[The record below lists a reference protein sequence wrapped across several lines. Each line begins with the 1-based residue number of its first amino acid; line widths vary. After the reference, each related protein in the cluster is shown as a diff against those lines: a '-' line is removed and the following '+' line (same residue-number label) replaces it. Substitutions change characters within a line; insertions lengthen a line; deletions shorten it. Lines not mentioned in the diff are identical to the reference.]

1 MTDTLENSEN
11 DKISTGLSDILSF
24 DTLSLD
30 AQSFKTVSTRYISEI
45 DKMDITFASTEEK
58 PSSNTKSLKKFV
70 ISFIDKITI
79 PNDFSSKVKND
90 LKDWFSNDKQRIKKN
105 KVNDFLGYYEC
116 LNTSE
121 LLNPKITL
129 STARIDFHEGE
140 SVDEAKNI
148 VITKIKNV
156 PYIENASL
164 FIITGKGNSYWN
176 SSGNLNK
183 NFPEWIKDDSIKNL
197 VDGEPIKGDGTYEVF
212 IKRIHNGENDKS
224 NNFYPI
230 DDKVLNEWKE
240 NAKKNNDIRYKMALA
255 GYYMK
260 GPKEN
265 CKEAKSWYK
274 KAEKLGSLEAKL
286 CLGYMHSIGKLFFD
300 PTRAKG
306 LFKDVINKLECPK
319 NDEEKELSRIAMR
332 NMALIYHNSHL
343 IRPLEVNNL
352 TKVKKLSDFKLNN
365 LAKIKLK
372 RAFKWY
378 KKSFDLYDS
387 QSAYNLGLLYE
398 SDDGIKK
405 DEEQAEYYFK
415 KAIEYDKNNI
425 FAKKKLGNILSNK
438 EDANEKVEGLKLLTE
453 VASIGLE

>member
-30 AQSFKTVSTRYISEI
+30 AQSFKTVSTKYISEI
-45 DKMDITFASTEEK
+45 NISFTSAEEK
-58 PSSNTKSLKKFV
+58 PFYNKILKKFV
-70 ISFIDKITI
+70 ISLVDKITNPSDLI
-79 PNDFSSKVKND
+79 KKVKND
-90 LKDWFSNDKQRIKKN
+90 IKKWKSEDKERKKKN
-105 KVNDFLGYYEC
+105 RHIEFLGYYEC

-121 LLNPKITL
+121 LLKPKISL

-148 VITKIKNV
+148 VITKIQNV
-156 PYIENASL
+156 PYVENASL
-164 FIITGKGNSYWN
+164 FIITGKGNILWN
-176 SSGNLNK
+176 SSGKLNK

-197 VDGEPIKGDGTYEVF
+197 VDGGPIEGEGTYEVF
-212 IKRIHNGENDKS
+212 IKRIHNGENNKS
-224 NNFYPI
+224 NNFYTI
-230 DDKVLNEWKE
+230 DDKVLKEWKE
-240 NAKKNNDIRYKMALA
+240 KAKKNDDIKYKMALA

-286 CLGYMHSIGKLFFD
+286 CLGYMHSI
-300 PTRAKG
+300 
-306 LFKDVINKLECPK
+306 
-319 NDEEKELSRIAMR
+319 EKELSRIAMR

-343 IRPLEVNNL
+343 KRPLEVSNL
-352 TKVKKLSDFKLNN
+352 TKVKKLSDLKVNN

-378 KKSFDLYDS
+378 EKSFNLYDS

-405 DEEQAEYYFK
+405 DEKQAEYYFR
-415 KAIEYDKNNI
+415 KAVEFSNKNDINDI
-425 FAKKKLGNILSNK
+425 FAKKKLGKILSNK
-438 EDANEKVEGLKLLTE
+438 EDVNEKMEGLRLLTE
-453 VASIGLE
+453 AASIGLE

>member
-11 DKISTGLSDILSF
+11 NKISTGLSDILSF

-30 AQSFKTVSTRYISEI
+30 AQSFKTVSTKYISEI
-45 DKMDITFASTEEK
+45 NISFTSAEEK
-58 PSSNTKSLKKFV
+58 PFYNKILKKFV
-70 ISFIDKITI
+70 ISLVDKITNPSDLI
-79 PNDFSSKVKND
+79 KKVKND
-90 LKDWFSNDKQRIKKN
+90 IKKWKSEDKERKKKN
-105 KVNDFLGYYEC
+105 RHIEFLGYYEC

-121 LLNPKITL
+121 LLKLKISL

-148 VITKIKNV
+148 VITKIQNV
-156 PYIENASL
+156 PYVENASL
-164 FIITGKGNSYWN
+164 FIIT
-176 SSGNLNK
+176 
-183 NFPEWIKDDSIKNL
+183 DDSIKNL
-197 VDGEPIKGDGTYEVF
+197 VDGGPIEGEGTYEVF
-212 IKRIHNGENDKS
+212 IKRIHNGENNKS
-224 NNFYPI
+224 NNFYTI
-230 DDKVLNEWKE
+230 DDKVLKEWKE
-240 NAKKNNDIRYKMALA
+240 KAKKNDNIKYKMALA

-286 CLGYMHSIGKLFFD
+286 CLGYMHSIGKLHFD
-300 PTRAKG
+300 PKKAKD
-306 LFKDVINKLECPK
+306 LFKGVINKLETLN

-343 IRPLEVNNL
+343 KRPLEVSNL
-352 TKVKKLSDFKLNN
+352 TKVKKLSDLKVNN

-378 KKSFDLYDS
+378 EKSFNLYDS

-405 DEEQAEYYFK
+405 DENQAEYYFR
-415 KAIEYDKNNI
+415 KAVEFSNKNDINDI
-425 FAKKKLGNILSNK
+425 FAKKKLGKILSNK
-438 EDANEKVEGLKLLTE
+438 EDVNEKMEGLRLLTE
-453 VASIGLE
+453 AASIGLE

>member
-11 DKISTGLSDILSF
+11 NKISTGLSDILSF

-30 AQSFKTVSTRYISEI
+30 AQSFKTVSTKYISEI
-45 DKMDITFASTEEK
+45 NISFTSAEEK
-58 PSSNTKSLKKFV
+58 PFYNKILKKFV
-70 ISFIDKITI
+70 ISLVDKITNPSDLI
-79 PNDFSSKVKND
+79 KKVKND
-90 LKDWFSNDKQRIKKN
+90 IKKWKSEDKERKKKN
-105 KVNDFLGYYEC
+105 RHIEFLGYYEC

-121 LLNPKITL
+121 LLKLKISL

-148 VITKIKNV
+148 VITKIQNV
-156 PYIENASL
+156 PYVENASL
-164 FIITGKGNSYWN
+164 FIITGK
-176 SSGNLNK
+176 
-183 NFPEWIKDDSIKNL
+183 
-197 VDGEPIKGDGTYEVF
+197 VDGGPIEGEGTYEVF
-212 IKRIHNGENDKS
+212 IKRIHNGENNKS
-224 NNFYPI
+224 NNFYTI
-230 DDKVLNEWKE
+230 DDKVLKEWKE
-240 NAKKNNDIRYKMALA
+240 KAKKNDNIKYKMALA

-286 CLGYMHSIGKLFFD
+286 CLGYMHSIGKLHFD
-300 PTRAKG
+300 PKKAKD
-306 LFKDVINKLECPK
+306 LFKGVINKLETLN

-343 IRPLEVNNL
+343 KRPLEVSNL
-352 TKVKKLSDFKLNN
+352 TKVKKLSDLKVNN

-378 KKSFDLYDS
+378 EKSFNLYDS

-405 DEEQAEYYFK
+405 DENQAEYYFR
-415 KAIEYDKNNI
+415 KAVEFSNKNDINDI
-425 FAKKKLGNILSNK
+425 FAKKKLGKILSNK
-438 EDANEKVEGLKLLTE
+438 EDVNEKMEGLRLLTE
-453 VASIGLE
+453 AASIGLE

>member
-11 DKISTGLSDILSF
+11 DKISTGLSGILSV

-30 AQSFKTVSTRYISEI
+30 SKSFKTVSTKYISEI
-45 DKMDITFASTEEK
+45 NITFASTEEK
-58 PSSNTKSLKKFV
+58 PSYDKKKKRFVIFVKDMLTLKNPAETIRNVYNEIKKF
-70 ISFIDKITI
+70 ITE
-79 PNDFSSKVKND
+79 
-90 LKDWFSNDKQRIKKN
+90 DKQRKKEN
-105 KVNDFLGYYEC
+105 GLNDFLGYYEC

-121 LLNPKITL
+121 LLNPKISL

-164 FIITGKGNSYWN
+164 FIITGKGNSHWN

-183 NFPEWIKDDSIKNL
+183 NFPEWIKDESIKNL
-197 VDGEPIKGDGTYEVF
+197 VYGKPIEGDGTYEVF
-212 IKRIHNGENDKS
+212 IKRNHNSENNNS

-230 DDKVLNEWKE
+230 DNKVLKEWEE
-240 NAKKNNDIRYKMALA
+240 NAKKNNDIKYKMALA

-265 CKEAKSWYK
+265 LKEAMSWYK
-274 KAEKLGSLEAKL
+274 EAEKLGSLEAKL
-286 CLGYMHSIGKLFFD
+286 CLGYMHSI
-300 PTRAKG
+300 
-306 LFKDVINKLECPK
+306 
-319 NDEEKELSRIAMR
+319 EKELSRIAMR

-343 IRPLEVNNL
+343 KRPLEVSNLIKVEELSDLKINNL
-352 TKVKKLSDFKLNN
+352 N
-365 LAKIKLK
+365 KIKLK

-378 KKSFDLYDS
+378 EKSCDLHDS

-405 DEEQAEYYFK
+405 DKKQAEYYFR
-415 KAIEYDKNNI
+415 KAIEYDENNI
-425 FAKKKLGNILSNK
+425 PAKKKLGKILSNK
-438 EDANEKVEGLKLLTE
+438 EDANEKVEGTRLLIE
-453 VASIGLE
+453 AARIGLE

>member
-30 AQSFKTVSTRYISEI
+30 AQSFKTVSTKYIKEI

-58 PSSNTKSLKKFV
+58 PSSNKVLQKFV
-70 ISFIDKITI
+70 ISLIDKITS
-79 PNDFSSKVKND
+79 PNDLSSKVKKD
-90 LKDWFSNDKQRIKKN
+90 LKNWFSKDRQRKKEDGF
-105 KVNDFLGYYEC
+105 DFLGYYEC

-121 LLNPKITL
+121 LLNPKKIIL
-129 STARIDFHEGE
+129 STARIDLHGGE

-148 VITKIKNV
+148 VITKIQNV

-164 FIITGKGNSYWN
+164 FIITGKGSKRWN
-176 SSGNLNK
+176 SSGKLNK

-212 IKRIHNGENDKS
+212 IKRNHNSENNNS
-224 NNFYPI
+224 NNFYQI
-230 DDKVLNEWKE
+230 NDKDLEEWKKYAD
-240 NAKKNNDIRYKMALA
+240 NGDIRYMMALA
-255 GYYMK
+255 GYYMMK
-260 GPKEN
+260 GPNKYHRKAEF
-265 CKEAKSWYK
+265 WYK
-274 KAEKLGSLEAKL
+274 EAEKLGSHEAKL
-286 CLGYMHSIGKLFFD
+286 CLGYMHSIGKLNFD
-300 PTRAKG
+300 PTRAKD
-306 LFKDVINKLECPK
+306 LFKDVINKLEYPK

-332 NMALIYHNSHL
+332 NMALIYHISHL

-352 TKVKKLSDFKLNN
+352 TKVKKLSDLRLNN

-387 QSAYNLGLLYE
+387 QSAYNLVQE
-398 SDDGIKK
+398 QRIEIKQFIRFSQIRK
-405 DEEQAEYYFK
+405 SSLF
-415 KAIEYDKNNI
+415 IVH
-425 FAKKKLGNILSNK
+425 LC
-438 EDANEKVEGLKLLTE
+438 
-453 VASIGLE
+453 

>member
-1 MTDTLENSEN
+1 MIRFLLAFP
-11 DKISTGLSDILSF
+11 ISYLLI
-24 DTLSLD
+24 D

-58 PSSNTKSLKKFV
+58 PSSNKRLKKFV
-70 ISFIDKITI
+70 ISLIDKITI
-79 PNDFSSKVKND
+79 PNDFSSSKIKND

-164 FIITGKGNSYWN
+164 FIITGKGNSHWN

-183 NFPEWIKDDSIKNL
+183 NFPEWIKDESIKNL

-224 NNFYPI
+224 NNFYTI
-230 DDKVLNEWKE
+230 DDKVLKEWE
-240 NAKKNNDIRYKMALA
+240 EYAKKNNDIKYKMALA

-260 GPKEN
+260 GLKEN
-265 CKEAKSWYK
+265 RKEAKSWYK

-306 LFKDVINKLECPK
+306 LFKDKLEYPK

-332 NMALIYHNSHL
+332 NMASIYHNSHL

-352 TKVKKLSDFKLNN
+352 TKVKKLSDLKLNN

-405 DEEQAEYYFK
+405 DEFS
-415 KAIEYDKNNI
+415 NNNDV
-425 FAKKKLGNILSNK
+425 FAKKKLGNILFNK
-438 EDANEKVEGLKLLTE
+438 EDENEKDEGLRLLME
-453 VASIGLE
+453 VESIGLE

>member
-58 PSSNTKSLKKFV
+58 PSS
-70 ISFIDKITI
+70 
-79 PNDFSSKVKND
+79 
-90 LKDWFSNDKQRIKKN
+90 
-105 KVNDFLGYYEC
+105 YYEC

-164 FIITGKGNSYWN
+164 FIIT
-176 SSGNLNK
+176 
-183 NFPEWIKDDSIKNL
+183 

-212 IKRIHNGENDKS
+212 IKRIHNGENDK
-224 NNFYPI
+224 I
-230 DDKVLNEWKE
+230 LKEWE
-240 NAKKNNDIRYKMALA
+240 EYAKKNNDIKYKMALA

-265 CKEAKSWYK
+265 CKEAMSWYK

-306 LFKDVINKLECPK
+306 LFKDVINKLEYPK

-332 NMALIYHNSHL
+332 NMASIYHNSHL

-352 TKVKKLSDFKLNN
+352 TKVKKLSDLKLNN

-405 DEEQAEYYFK
+405 DEKQAEYYFR
-415 KAIEYDKNNI
+415 KAIEFSNNNDI
-425 FAKKKLGNILSNK
+425 FAKKKLGNILFNK
-438 EDANEKVEGLKLLTE
+438 EDENEKDEGLRLLME
-453 VASIGLE
+453 VESTQ